1 MSINYTP
8 DNTFIFSFVRMN
20 PPTPGHLL
28 LIKTMIDKAIELN
41 VNKVYIITSSSLD
54 GKNPL
59 PCSSD
64 AIPKPKNKNDAAIL
78 SQMQAN
84 LIYKS
89 SVLDRM
95 IQSYKQELIDKSPDE
110 TTKTKIA
117 DFNVI
122 VICSVGSPFGFINN
136 IIKTDFIDRGI
147 SKINIYFIVGRDR
160 ADFLDKIVEYYIE
173 KDFVNSIDG
182 DALGREGMTELKARG
197 LGESSIRD
205 IDKSAY
211 SASFVRNLV
220 KNGQKEDFSQVYSDY
235 LQSDEIDKLYE
246 TIQIGT
252 TLKSPPS
259 KEEDEEPVSYYVPI
273 NEPKRLPVMGSSI
286 GGKRRRRNRN
296 TRKQRKTKRRNSKR
310 HTRRRK

>member
-95 IQSYKQELIDKSPDE
+95 IQSYKQELIDKTPDE

-117 DFNVI
+117 NFNVI

-220 KNGQKEDFSQVYSDY
+220 KNGQREDFNQVYSDY
-235 LQSDEIDKLYE
+235 LQPDEIEQLFE
-246 TIQIGT
+246 TIRTGT
-252 TLKSPPS
+252 QMKSPPS
-259 KEEDEEPVSYYVPI
+259 KDEDEEPVSYYVPI

-286 GGKRRRRNRN
+286 GGKRHRRN
-296 TRKQRKTKRRNSKR
+296 TRKQRKTKRRKPKR